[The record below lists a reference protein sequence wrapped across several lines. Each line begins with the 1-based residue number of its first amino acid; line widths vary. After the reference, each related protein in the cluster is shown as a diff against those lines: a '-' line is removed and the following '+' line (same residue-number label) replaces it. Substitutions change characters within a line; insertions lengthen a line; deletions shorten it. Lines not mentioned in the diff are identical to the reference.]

1 MFTENPF
8 NFDYSYLSLP
18 DKFYSLTK
26 ASSLTAPNLYILNSQ
41 LCDDVNI
48 SPQEFKNWLPFI
60 GNENMALQSFSQAYA
75 GHQFGHFTLL
85 GDGRAVILG
94 EHITKN
100 NNRFDI
106 QIKGSGRTPYSRG
119 GDGKATLKAM
129 LREYLI
135 SESMFYLRIPT
146 SRSLCVIK
154 TGQTVHRETAHT
166 GAALL
171 RVMKSHIRV
180 GTFEYA
186 ARFGKQD
193 DVRALLHY
201 TINRLYPAIVHDENP
216 ALCLLNTV
224 IENQIE
230 LVTHWMRVGFIH
242 GVMNTDNTAISG
254 ETFDYGPCA
263 FMNIYNPNTVFSSID
278 YNGRYAFGNQYKIIA
293 WNLVRFAESLLPVL
307 DPNLK
312 KSVELAQT
320 ALDGFEEMWREKYY
334 TVMLKKIGIDCSN
347 PELYFLIDELLS
359 LMETQKMDYT
369 NTFYDLSNSI
379 NDDEVQHI
387 NPTMKLW
394 LEKWKNHIEHSSST
408 THAKKVMQQNNPVI
422 IPRNH
427 LVEQALDDAI
437 IGDLT
442 LFESLLD
449 ALSKTYQYE
458 HKRLEY
464 MKSSNLAF
472 EQSYQTF
479 CGT

>member
-1 MFTENPF
+1 MLTKNPF

-18 DKFYSLTK
+18 DKFFSVTK
-26 ASSLTAPNLYILNSQ
+26 TSVFAEPDVYVLNNQ
-41 LCDDVNI
+41 LCDDLHI
-48 SPQEFKNWLPFI
+48 SVDDLTNFVPYI
-60 GNENMALQSFSQAYA
+60 GKESIALQSFSQAYA

-106 QIKGSGRTPYSRG
+106 QVKGSGRTPYSRG

-129 LREYLI
+129 LREYMI
-135 SESMFYLRIPT
+135 SEAMFYLHVPT
-146 SRSLCVIK
+146 SRSLSVIK
-154 TGQTVHRETAHT
+154 TGQTVHRETIHS

-186 ARFGKQD
+186 ARFGKEE

-201 TINRLYPAIVHDENP
+201 TINRLYPEIIQGENP
-216 ALCLLNTV
+216 ALDLLNIV

-230 LVTHWMRVGFIH
+230 LVTQWMRVGFIH

-263 FMNIYNPNTVFSSID
+263 FINTYNPNTVFSSID
-278 YNGRYAFGNQYKIIA
+278 HNGRYAFGNQYRIIA
-293 WNLVRFAESLLPVL
+293 WNLVRFAESLLSVL
-307 DPNLK
+307 NSDIK
-312 KSVELAQT
+312 KSIELAQS
-320 ALDGFEEMWREKYY
+320 ALDNIEGIWRKKYY
-334 TVMLKKIGIDCSN
+334 TVMLKKIGFDYNN
-347 PELYFLIDELLS
+347 PEFHFLVDELLS
-359 LMETQKMDYT
+359 IMQSQKLDYT
-369 NTFYDLSNSI
+369 NTFYDLSNNIS
-379 NDDEVQHI
+379 NEKTQHI
-387 NPTMKLW
+387 YPTMKQW
-394 LEKWKNHIEHSSST
+394 LETWRKHLEQSGGIL
-408 THAKKVMQQNNPVI
+408 HAKKVMEQNNPVI

-442 LFESLLD
+442 LFKNLLD
-449 ALSKTYQYE
+449 ALSQSYQYKS
-458 HKRLEY
+458 KRLEY
-464 MKSSNLAF
+464 MKSSDLAF